1 MSGFRC
7 LALET
12 GVRPPSVAAC
22 NGDRHF
28 ETHLPE
34 GTRIAAALYEA
45 IDTVMD
51 EVDLSLEDL
60 DCVAF
65 GRGPGAFTGLR
76 VAAAAAQGLA
86 TGLGIRLC
94 AVSSLAALA
103 QDACDRAVEIGS
115 AWARGHRP
123 LGRVALREAGDAREG
138 SALSPREARPPEG
151 AWIAPA
157 LPAGREQVYLGWYR
171 IAESGLVSA
180 ETDDWL
186 ARAAQSRLPGT
197 GRFVAAG
204 KVWSENEALQTANAS
219 RIAGMADSAAPC
231 ARAVLRLAK
240 QEFGEGRLLRPED
253 ARPVYLRGALGDAQ
267 G

>member
-1 MSGFRC
+1 MSDFRC

-12 GVRPPSVAAC
+12 GVRPPSIAAC

-34 GTRIAAALYEA
+34 GTRIAVALYET
-45 IDTVMD
+45 IDKVMG

-60 DCVAF
+60 DCIAF

-103 QDACDRAVEIGS
+103 QNARDRA
-115 AWARGHRP
+115 P
-123 LGRVALREAGDAREG
+123 K
-138 SALSPREARPPEG
+138 G

-180 ETDDWL
+180 ETEDQL
-186 ARAAQSRLPGT
+186 APASRSRLPGT
-197 GRFVAAG
+197 VCFVAAG
-204 KVWSENEALQTANAS
+204 KVWADDKALQAANAS
-219 RIAGMADSAAPC
+219 RITEVVDSAAPG

-240 QEFGEGRLLRPED
+240 QEYFEGRLLSPED
-253 ARPVYLRGALGDAQ
+253 ARPVYLRGALGDLAYKA
-267 G
+267 

>member
-22 NGDRHF
+22 NGDRYF
-28 ETHLPE
+28 GTSLPS
-34 GTRIAAALYEA
+34 GRKVAAALFE
-45 IDTVMD
+45 TMD
-51 EVDLSLEDL
+51 EVLEEVDVSLEDL
-60 DCVAF
+60 DCIAF

-76 VAAAAAQGLA
+76 VAAGAAQGLG
-86 TGLGIRLC
+86 TGLGIRVC

-103 QDACDRAVEIGS
+103 QDACDRAP
-115 AWARGHRP
+115 A
-123 LGRVALREAGDAREG
+123 
-138 SALSPREARPPEG
+138 G

-171 IAESGLVSA
+171 IGESGLVTA

-186 ARAAQSRLPGT
+186 APAKQFRLPGT
-197 GRFVAAG
+197 ARFVAAG
-204 KVWSENEALQTANAS
+204 KVWSENEDLQAANAS
-219 RIAGMADSAAPC
+219 RMAEVADGAAPC

-240 QEFGEGRLLRPED
+240 RDFGQGRLLRPED
-253 ARPVYLRGALGDAQ
+253 ARPVYLRGVLGDAE